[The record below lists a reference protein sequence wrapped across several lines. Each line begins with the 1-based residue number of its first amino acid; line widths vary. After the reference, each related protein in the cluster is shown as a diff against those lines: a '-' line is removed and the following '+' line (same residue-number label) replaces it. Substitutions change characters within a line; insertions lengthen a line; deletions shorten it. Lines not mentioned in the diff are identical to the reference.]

1 MRVGDATGEEML
13 KAEEAL
19 DSVGV
24 AIRDKATGNM
34 REFDDIIKDL
44 AGRWDNLTEAE
55 RNYIG
60 DAMGGARQLN
70 YVLALMKLH
79 TEDVGNG
86 MTRYQEIMASATNS
100 SGEALNAQLNF
111 ANSIEGRL
119 NSLSAT
125 ANKFWN
131 NLISSSAVKGA
142 IGGLTSLIGALD
154 KTVEIF
160 GSGTIAVL
168 GFTALLSP
176 LITKVY
182 ALAKAN
188 GILAVAQKALNVVMS
203 MNPVLAVVS
212 ALGALLVTI
221 GFVANACDNT
231 TEKIEKMTQAS
242 AKFKVANE
250 NTTNISGDL
259 EKYVAI
265 QEELEYQ
272 TQTIEER
279 NQLEAESATLLDNLV
294 GYNEQSSNI
303 MKNQIYTL
311 EQKEALMKNMLEMEK
326 QTQLKELNKEMMS
339 QKKAI
344 KNYETLSK
352 TIEKYNDLKY
362 KMWSGEED
370 DYFNVQAG
378 KLDDYKET
386 ILEAYEANMTYNDSV
401 LLMGDSAEQFG
412 HKLVDIPP
420 ELQEVINEILG
431 IEEASE
437 GMTDELSAG
446 EKAFG
451 DLSAEAQASTS
462 GVNELQL
469 QMADWNVDGIIDAK
483 DEMIR
488 LYASI
493 DDTKTAMENLSDTF
507 KSFENPI
514 EVSTKVIEE
523 LNETGQLTDDTW
535 NNVIESGNVE
545 LIAGLWL
552 DAGEAKEYYADL
564 NKKLIE
570 GREEIANAEIM
581 YSALEMGLIEENS
594 EAYKMIKQA
603 EAEFVKS
610 MKQQEIADLE
620 AQLNEKYSALQ
631 QEITEEHN
639 QRLASCKT
647 AYEVAQEKYRYEY
660 ELQQN
665 RRSLANETNE
675 AIKQIEEG
683 SGENYDLALQSQVE
697 AERKATEDKKAE
709 YEKDKANFVEK
720 AKEKDEEQERVIQS
734 GKEKLTE
741 FVNQAKSNYS
751 SDASSFVNAVN
762 IKESKLQ
769 AFIRKLNQAS
779 NAVTTF
785 NSLNIKSFKT
795 TGSGNAGGGGV
806 AINQSIN
813 PKEFTP
819 VSPKAKNNNVEAM
832 ANTEAVNTSAV
843 APTSNEGA
851 VATPSSTGASGSS
864 GGSNSSGGD
873 GSAPI
878 GGNYDVMPTAIV
890 GGVQHYNPDKGSSST
905 SSKSSAK
912 KAKELASANKDLTS
926 SVSKLNKELEIE
938 LDRYYK
944 LNDVLSD
951 YDAIL
956 EEIKDAQEYATAE
969 ESYDLQKQELE
980 IMARQIGIY
989 RQLHGEQ
996 LKELAETKNILIQNG
1011 FLVDSYGNL
1020 INSQEKLGELVN
1032 WANSSGS
1039 DDNKDH
1045 VKYLEELVDLYTE
1058 LSNKSIPDTLDAIR
1072 DLNNEINGVAIDNLT
1087 NLREKLIDALESER
1101 EAQKEQEISILDAR
1115 IEELQKEID
1124 KLEDDSDDKYAK
1136 RSKLEAEIRKWQ
1148 KDDSLH
1154 GKSKVKELSE
1164 ELKELNKEIAKS
1176 ELQNQIDEI
1185 EATKE
1190 SVEETYD
1197 DLLSEKSLYEEANRL
1212 MTTGSIAEMKTLLE
1226 SQSQDWEDIG
1236 VLWGKSFSEA
1246 FDKEIRNAMESLSYL
1261 KGESN
1266 SLVNG
1271 QDTSSPTSPTPP
1283 TPSPQ
1288 PAQPQQAV
1296 AVVSKGSRVK
1306 VTDVNAT
1313 IYRDSSTS
1321 RGSGTWKGAGVS
1333 NGDTLYVVND
1343 SNGRVALS
1351 RTQSISGAIGWIE
1364 KKKVSAFDTGG
1375 YTGDF
1380 SGGRLGFLHQKEYVL
1395 NQAQTSAWLKLVP
1408 MLTELVEVPFLN
1420 LGKLLDNIDTGK
1432 GSNSEVN
1439 IYNDIDITN
1448 ESNVDMQKTN
1458 KGIEDLFK
1466 KQLRKYGKIK

>member
-19 DSVGV
+19 DSIGV

-160 GSGTIAVL
+160 GSGTIAIL

-188 GILAVAQKALNVVMS
+188 GILSVAQQALNVVMS

-303 MKNQIYTL
+303 MRNQIYTL

-344 KNYETLSK
+344 KNYEKLSK

-362 KMWSGEED
+362 KMWSGEEE
-370 DYFNVQAG
+370 DYFHVQAG
-378 KLDDYKET
+378 KLNDYKET
-386 ILEAYEANMTYNDSV
+386 ILEAYKANMTYNDSV

-437 GMTDELSAG
+437 GMTDELSAS

-469 QMADWNVDGIIDAK
+469 QMADWNVDGVIDAK

-514 EVSTKVIEE
+514 AVSTKVIEE
-523 LNETGQLTDDTW
+523 LNETGRLTDDTW

-552 DAGEAKEYYADL
+552 DAGEAKKYYADL

-570 GREEIANAEIM
+570 GREELANAEIM

-603 EAEFVKS
+603 EAEFVKN

-620 AQLNEKYSALQ
+620 AQLNEKYNALE

-639 QRLASCKT
+639 KRLESCQT

-665 RRSLANETNE
+665 RLSLANETNE
-675 AIKQIEEG
+675 AMKQIESS
-683 SGENYDLALQSQVE
+683 SGEDYNLALQSQVE

-720 AKEKDEEQERVIQS
+720 AKEKDAEQERVIQS
-734 GKEKLTE
+734 GKEKLTA

-751 SDASSFVNAVN
+751 SDASSFVSSVN
-762 IKESKLQ
+762 IKESKL
-769 AFIRKLNQAS
+769 ATFIRKLNQAS
-779 NAVTTF
+779 SAVRTF
-785 NSLNIKSFKT
+785 NSLNVKSFNP

-806 AINQSIN
+806 AKSQSIN
-813 PKEFTP
+813 SREFTP
-819 VSPKAKNNNVEAM
+819 VSPKAKSNNVEAM

-851 VATPSSTGASGSS
+851 VATPSSTSANGSS
-864 GGSNSSGGD
+864 GGGNSSGGD
-873 GSAPI
+873 GSSPI

-890 GGVQHYNPDKGSSST
+890 GGVQHSNPDEGSSG
-905 SSKSSAK
+905 KSSAK

-956 EEIKDAQEYATAE
+956 EEIRDAQEYATAE

-980 IMARQIGIY
+980 IMAKQIGIY

-996 LKELAETKNILIQNG
+996 LKELEETKNILIQNG

-1039 DDNKDH
+1039 DENKDH
-1045 VKYLEELVDLYTE
+1045 VKYLEKLVDLYTE

-1072 DLNNEINGVAIDNLT
+1072 DLNNEINGIAIDNLT
-1087 NLREKLIDALESER
+1087 NLRKKLIDALESER
-1101 EAQKEQEISILDAR
+1101 EAQKEQEIGILDAR

-1148 KDDSLH
+1148 KDDSVT
-1154 GKSKVKELSE
+1154 GKSKVKELTE
-1164 ELKELNKEIAKS
+1164 ELKELNKEITKS

-1212 MTTGSIAEMKTLLE
+1212 MTTGSIEEMKALLE

-1288 PAQPQQAV
+1288 PAQPQQPV
-1296 AVVSKGSRVK
+1296 TVVSKGSRVK

-1313 IYRDSSTS
+1313 IYRDSYTS

-1408 MLTELVEVPFLN
+1408 MLTELVKTPFLDMA
-1420 LGKLLDNIDTGK
+1420 KLFNGIINSDVDNP
-1432 GSNSEVN
+1432 EVT
-1439 IYNDIDITN
+1439 ITN
-1448 ESNVDMQKTN
+1448 NIEINNNSNVDMEKTN
-1458 KGIEDLFK
+1458 KGFEQLVRE
-1466 KQLRKYGKIK
+1466 QLRKYGRVKK